1 MLLNFCEEQK
11 GSEKEGARD
20 NVRNVEGSFIEKENA
35 FLSNFFLAKKK
46 EGENSKVAACLN
58 EFKRGNCK
66 VRWTFS
72 VEKERKKK
80 WEVID

>member
-11 GSEKEGARD
+11 EGSEKEGAKD

-35 FLSNFFLAKKK
+35 FLSNFFLAKK

-58 EFKRGNCK
+58 EFKRSNCK
-66 VRWTFS
+66 LR
-72 VEKERKKK
+72 
-80 WEVID
+80 

>member
-20 NVRNVEGSFIEKENA
+20 NVRNVEGSFIEKEMH
-35 FLSNFFLAKKK
+35 FYQTFSLQKK

-58 EFKRGNCK
+58 EFKRSNCK
-66 VRWTFS
+66 VR
-72 VEKERKKK
+72 
-80 WEVID
+80 

>member
-46 EGENSKVAACLN
+46 K
-58 EFKRGNCK
+58 
-66 VRWTFS
+66 
-72 VEKERKKK
+72 EKTQK
-80 WEVID
+80 